1 MELCN
6 GEVLLNQ
13 ISLAL
18 LKINKGLGRYPHPS
32 NINVKP
38 TTSSNMEM
46 AKYIMR
52 ILRSQ
57 LMVMW
62 SWGFNNPTAI
72 ENGLQFRV
80 QGFKFK
86 GIVEVVYDEGW
97 DLFDVRFIKDG
108 KVIETIEGVYI
119 DGLVQVIDD
128 YVEKTSDYK
137 KKEKKQYSISL

>member
-1 MELCN
+1 
-6 GEVLLNQ
+6 
-13 ISLAL
+13 
-18 LKINKGLGRYPHPS
+18 
-32 NINVKP
+32 
-38 TTSSNMEM
+38 MEM

-108 KVIETIEGVYI
+108 KVIETVEGVYI

-128 YVEKTSDYK
+128 YVEKTSDY
-137 KKEKKQYSISL
+137 EKRVRELYSLPLQ